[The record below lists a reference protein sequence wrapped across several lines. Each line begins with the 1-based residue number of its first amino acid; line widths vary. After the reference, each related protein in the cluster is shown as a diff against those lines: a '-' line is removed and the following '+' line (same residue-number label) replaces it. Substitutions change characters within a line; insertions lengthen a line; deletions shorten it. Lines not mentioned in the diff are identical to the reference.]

1 MTNRSDV
8 KSGQPGGRARSAK
21 AGAALSSGVLGT
33 AMIMGGAAAVLDAG
47 RAPARLPTSSNAH
60 VAQGP
65 VIDTAWT
72 AAQATGTPGA
82 GGAGTNATPGVGV
95 RAAADMGSGKTISV
109 SVAPTSIPA
118 NGVSTSKA
126 TADVVAGPPYC
137 SPSCPDPD
145 ADVTFTSSDPNEKI
159 GAVTNNGDGTYS
171 AVITSSTTAGA
182 VTITAT
188 DTYDAS
194 AAASAAAAASA
205 VDSTISASTVLTQ
218 TPGPA
223 AKISLVPSPA
233 SIPANGSA
241 TSEAT
246 ATVTDAFGN
255 PVPGDDVQIT
265 SSDPNETISAVTDNG
280 NGTYS
285 ATVTASD
292 TVGTATLTATD
303 VSVTPNVTTTALL
316 TQTAVAA
323 ATTTTTTPAATTTT
337 TPALAVTGAAV
348 DKEVGAGAGLMALG
362 AALVA
367 SLRLRRRRLARS
379 SLER

>member
-1 MTNRSDV
+1 MTDRSDV
-8 KSGQPGGRARSAK
+8 KSGKPGGRARSAK

-47 RAPARLPTSSNAH
+47 RSPARLPTSSNAH

-65 VIDTAWT
+65 ITDTAWT
-72 AAQATGTPGA
+72 AAQTTGAPGA
-82 GGAGTNATPGVGV
+82 GAAGTNPTPGVGV

-137 SPSCPDPD
+137 SPSCADPD

-159 GAVTNNGDGTYS
+159 GAVTDNGDGTYS

-182 VTITAT
+182 VTITAI
-188 DTYDAS
+188 DTYDSS
-194 AAASAAAAASA
+194 AAAT
-205 VDSTISASTVLTQ
+205 DPTISASTVLTQ

-233 SIPANGSA
+233 SIPANGIA
-241 TSEAT
+241 TATAT

-255 PVPGDDVQIT
+255 PVPGDEVQIT
-265 SSDPNETISAVTDNG
+265 SSDPNEKISAVTDNG

-292 TVGTATLTATD
+292 TVGSATLTATD
-303 VSVTPNVTTTALL
+303 VSVTPNATTTALL

-323 ATTTTTTPAATTTT
+323 ATTTTTTTTQATTTTT

-348 DKEVGAGAGLMALG
+348 DEEAAAGAGLLALG